1 MFDLDTLKTI
11 LDPEVPENKVVTDA
25 YFYLPGAEATA
36 QERIEK
42 AKGNPRQIM
51 HKNTRFVETP
61 FDQRKI
67 AEMTAQTASNQAQL
81 KLGKIGHDG
90 KELVPEQTPQVNG
103 YGFVATPSPRPG
115 QYQVTS
121 TLLPASFFGLPFW
134 LRTYIFILCVL
145 LYFRPALISSLTVE
159 GFVCHI

>member
-1 MFDLDTLKTI
+1 M
-11 LDPEVPENKVVTDA
+11 
-25 YFYLPGAEATA
+25 YFYLLGAEASA

-115 QYQVTS
+115 RHYCS
-121 TLLPASFFGLPFW
+121 NHLN
-134 LRTYIFILCVL
+134 
-145 LYFRPALISSLTVE
+145 
-159 GFVCHI
+159 